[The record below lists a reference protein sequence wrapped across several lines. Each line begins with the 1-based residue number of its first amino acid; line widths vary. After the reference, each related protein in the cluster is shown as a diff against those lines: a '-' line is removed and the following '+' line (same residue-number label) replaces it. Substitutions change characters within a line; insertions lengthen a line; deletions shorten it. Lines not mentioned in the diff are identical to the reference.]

1 MKAATIKGPNK
12 PYLEIKEVP
21 TPKPGPGEILVRV
34 AATGICHSDLHLFKG
49 DFGPVRQGFIPGHE
63 ISGWVEDFGP
73 DVKNPWGLK
82 KGDPVII
89 SWIVPDGICK
99 YCASGK
105 ENYCPAAAGRMPG
118 LVGLNGGHAEYI
130 TVPEIAVIPLEK
142 GVDVYYAAPIACA
155 YGTAYHALREA
166 GVGPGTSL
174 VVIGV
179 GGVGLSAVQLASA
192 MGAYPI
198 IAVDVRDYALDKAR
212 ELGATHVINSSK
224 EDPISRIRDILPDG
238 ADVVHEA
245 RPEPDLK
252 LSMEVVARAGTIVV
266 TGLGGPKSYFS
277 VNILPFVVNG
287 IRIIGSLG
295 YRPRLDLPEI
305 IKLVASGKVD
315 IRKLVSHVYAPEQI
329 NEAYE
334 NLEKGLHARAI
345 VKWD

>member
-1 MKAATIKGPNK
+1 MKAATYKGPSK
-12 PYLEIKEVP
+12 PYLEVKEVP
-21 TPKPGPGEILVRV
+21 TPKPGPGEILVMV
-34 AATGICHSDLHLFKG
+34 AATGICHSDIHLFKG
-49 DFGPVRQGFIPGHE
+49 DFGPVREGFIPGHE

-73 DVKNPWGLK
+73 DVKNPWSLR
-82 KGDPVII
+82 KGDPVIV

-118 LVGLNGGHAEYI
+118 LVGINGGHAEYI
-130 TVPEIAVIPLEK
+130 TIPEIAVIPLEK
-142 GVDVYYAAPIACA
+142 GVDIYYAAPIACA

-174 VVIGV
+174 VVIGA
-179 GGVGLSAVQLASA
+179 GGVGLSAIQLASV
-192 MGAYPI
+192 MGAYLI
-198 IAVDVRDYALDKAR
+198 IAVDIRDFALEKAK
-212 ELGATHVINSSK
+212 ELGATHVINSTK
-224 EDPISRIRDILPDG
+224 EDPISRIRDVLPDG

-266 TGLGGPKSYFS
+266 TGLGGPKSTFT
-277 VNILPFVVNG
+277 VNVLPFVING
-287 IRIIGSLG
+287 VRIMGSLG

-305 IKLVASGKVD
+305 IKLVASGKVYV
-315 IRKLVSHVYAPEQI
+315 RKLVSHTYVPEQI

-334 NLEKGLHARAI
+334 NLERGLHARAI
-345 VKWD
+345 VKWG

>member
-1 MKAATIKGPNK
+1 MKAATYRGSDK
-12 PYLEIKEVP
+12 PYLEIKDVP

-49 DFGPVRQGFIPGHE
+49 DFGPVMRGFIPGHE

-73 DVKNPWGLK
+73 DVKNPWGLR
-82 KGDPVII
+82 KGDPVIV
-89 SWIVPDGICK
+89 SWIVPDGVCK

-118 LVGLNGGHAEYI
+118 LVGINGGHAEYI
-130 TVPEIAVIPLEK
+130 TIPEIAVIPLEK
-142 GVDVYYAAPIACA
+142 NVDIYYAAPISCA

-198 IAVDVRDYALDKAR
+198 IAIDIRDFALEKAR
-212 ELGATHVINSSK
+212 ELGATHVINSTR
-224 EDPISRIRDILPDG
+224 EDPISKVRDILPDG
-238 ADVVHEA
+238 ADVIHEA
-245 RPEPDLK
+245 RPEPDLR
-252 LSMEVVARAGTIVV
+252 LSMEIVSRAGTIVV
-266 TGLGGPKSYFS
+266 TGLGGAKSTFTVYT
-277 VNILPFVVNG
+277 LPFVING
-287 IRIIGSLG
+287 VRIIGSLG

-305 IKLVASGKVD
+305 IRLVASGRVD
-315 IRKLVSHVYAPEQI
+315 VKKLVSHTYTPEQI

-334 NLEKGLHARAI
+334 NLERGLHARAI
-345 VKWD
+345 VKWG